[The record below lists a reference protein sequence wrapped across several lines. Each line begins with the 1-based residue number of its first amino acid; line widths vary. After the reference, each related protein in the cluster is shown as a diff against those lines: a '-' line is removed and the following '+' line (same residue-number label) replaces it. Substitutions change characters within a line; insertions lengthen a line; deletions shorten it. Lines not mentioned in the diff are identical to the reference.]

1 MNRGPSAKQLRV
13 AVFTTYYPRHD
24 RDHAGLFVSD
34 LVGHVRAEG
43 VHVRV
48 VAPGDYNDFGLA
60 YGLGVFKNIKRRPWA
75 APLMLVSA
83 LRALRRAAKD
93 ADLVH
98 VYWLLASPL
107 GLLSGRPWVLTLQ
120 GSGTAGIFRDLT
132 MLEHA
137 GWLVKPILRRA
148 EAVICVSQEL
158 TKAVERLGAKAVYIP
173 NGTAVPERVGEEASP
188 PEILYAGRM
197 VEEKGIRELAEAT
210 ADMNLVVAG
219 DGPLRHLIP
228 QSLGLV
234 PHDELEELYERAAI
248 VVIPSYQEGLSVV
261 CVEAMAHGRP
271 VVASD
276 IPGVAELVI
285 PDETGLLV
293 PPRDAGRLREALQE
307 LLDDPS
313 RRRRMGLAG
322 RERIRETASW
332 SQVIPATIAVYEQA
346 LTRGQDVD

>member
-1 MNRGPSAKQLRV
+1 VNRGPSAKQMRV
-13 AVFTTYYPRHD
+13 AMFTTYYPRHE

-34 LVGHVRAEG
+34 LVDRVRAEG

-48 VAPGDYNDFGLA
+48 IAPGDYNDYGLA

-83 LRALRRAAKD
+83 LRTLRRAAKD

-120 GSGTAGIFRDLT
+120 GSGTAGAFRDLN
-132 MLEHA
+132 LLNHA
-137 GWLVKPILRRA
+137 GWLLKPILRRA

-158 TKAVERLGAKAVYIP
+158 TKAAEKLGVNAVYIP

-271 VVASD
+271 VVGSD
-276 IPGVAELVI
+276 IHGVAELVV
-285 PDETGLLV
+285 PEETGLLV
-293 PPRDAGRLREALQE
+293 PPRDAARLREALQE
-307 LLDDPS
+307 LLDDAP
-313 RRRRMGLAG
+313 RRRQMGLAG

-346 LTRGQDVD
+346 LKR